1 MAKENPIVPKVVT
14 KPFDGTVNDLTAP
27 KLPSLDD

>member
-1 MAKENPIVPKVVT
+1 MAKEKVVPKVVT
-14 KPFDGTVNDLTAP
+14 KPFDGTVNTLTAP